1 MGANESKLSDEK
13 SIVNRVNQTLRH
25 ILLIF
30 HFIFIVICFVF
41 DCWRPLTEHSKG
53 LQSELEATNKE
64 GECVRQ
70 KLKFQDAQLERVKE
84 EQYVV
89 SEEDGR
95 KYCKFCFVL
104 NLI

>member
-1 MGANESKLSDEK
+1 MGANESKLSNVK
-13 SIVNRVNQTLRH
+13 SIVNRINQTLKQ
-25 ILLIF
+25 ISLIF

-41 DCWRPLTEHSKG
+41 DCWRPLTEQSKG

-64 GECVRQ
+64 GDCVRQ

-95 KYCKFCFVL
+95 KYCK
-104 NLI
+104 